1 MVMVMKLF
9 VAYWSEKDNKVK
21 NTTEY
26 TFESIDEEVI
36 EQIEKRISNM
46 YEDNG
51 ACSIINWKVL

>member
-1 MVMVMKLF
+1 MIMKLF

-21 NTTEY
+21 NTTAY

-36 EQIEKRISNM
+36 EQIEKRISEM

>member
-1 MVMVMKLF
+1 MAMKIF

>member
-1 MVMVMKLF
+1 MMKLF

-21 NTTEY
+21 STTEY

>member
-1 MVMVMKLF
+1 MKLF

-36 EQIEKRISNM
+36 KQIEKRISEM
-46 YEDNG
+46 YEDNS
-51 ACSIINWKVL
+51 ACSIINWRVL

>member
-1 MVMVMKLF
+1 MKLF

-21 NTTEY
+21 STTEY

-36 EQIEKRISNM
+36 EQIEKRISEM
-46 YEDNG
+46 YEDNS

>member
-1 MVMVMKLF
+1 MMKLF

-21 NTTEY
+21 STTEY

-36 EQIEKRISNM
+36 EQIEKRISEM
-46 YEDNG
+46 YEDNS

>member
-1 MVMVMKLF
+1 MMKLF

-36 EQIEKRISNM
+36 EQIEKRISEM

>member
-1 MVMVMKLF
+1 MMKLF

-36 EQIEKRISNM
+36 EQIEKRISEM
-46 YEDNG
+46 YEDNS

>member
-1 MVMVMKLF
+1 MMKLF

-21 NTTEY
+21 NTTTY

-46 YEDNG
+46 YEDNV

>member
-1 MVMVMKLF
+1 MVMKLF

-36 EQIEKRISNM
+36 GQIEKRISEM
-46 YEDNG
+46 YEDNQP
-51 ACSIINWKVL
+51 CSIINWKVL